1 VQLYFVLSWRN
12 LWRQKRRTLIAAAS
26 VFFAVILAIVM
37 RSAQLGSYAY
47 MIHSS
52 AQLYTG
58 YFQVQNEDYWYKR
71 SLEESYILPKK
82 LTGQLDS
89 IPFVESVTPRLE
101 TFALISHGSKTKVA
115 QVIGIAPQQ
124 EEKMSRLA
132 QRLSDGVYLTEDS
145 QSVILGKEL
154 ARLLSAQVGDSVVIY
169 GVGFHGV
176 PAAALLPIAGIAE
189 LPIPSLDRATLF
201 MPLNAA
207 QYTFTAEGRITSLS
221 VMLDNVRH
229 QTQVMQ
235 AARKS
240 ISGMSGLMLKSWE
253 EMLPEVKQNIEFD
266 TVGGMIMLTILYI
279 VIAFGVLGTIMMM
292 TQERRRE
299 FAILISVGMK
309 KQRLMAVSFLESLY
323 INLLGAI
330 VGMIGS
336 LPIIIYFFYHPI
348 VLSGEAA
355 KAYLN
360 LGIEPVMKFA
370 LHGEIFAYQ
379 GLIVLLIA
387 IVASTYPLFFIRKL
401 HPGTAIRD

>member
-1 VQLYFVLSWRN
+1 
-12 LWRQKRRTLIAAAS
+12 
-26 VFFAVILAIVM
+26 
-37 RSAQLGSYAY
+37 
-47 MIHSS
+47 
-52 AQLYTG
+52 
-58 YFQVQNEDYWYKR
+58 
-71 SLEESYILPKK
+71 
-82 LTGQLDS
+82 
-89 IPFVESVTPRLE
+89 
-101 TFALISHGSKTKVA
+101 
-115 QVIGIAPQQ
+115 
-124 EEKMSRLA
+124 MSRLA

-229 QTQVMQ
+229 QAQVMQ

-309 KQRLMAVSFLESLY
+309 KQRLMVVSFLESLY